1 MAQKYWVGGS
11 GTWNSTNT
19 TNWSNTSG
27 GSGGASVP
35 GIGDI
40 ATFDQAGTHAITVAS
55 TAPAC
60 DAVSITVNY
69 AFTLS
74 GNVNLGTECSW
85 LQSWGSLDLNGNTL
99 TIGNYFCGGF
109 FSNFVSLAFNGGGI
123 VMPYED
129 ANWTAQENWSYTG
142 TFSVSMTSVT
152 GSFMRSINNT
162 SSFWTESTAI
172 SVGVGSGYDIKITA
186 GATDELNF
194 NGVFKNIYLVGHLGN
209 GGKNTAS
216 SMTVYGSLTLDSASA
231 FGSLGTSFVFAA
243 TSGTQTFTPNGSA
256 FNGAFTVNSPGAK
269 FLVSGAATVSGAVT
283 FSNGTI
289 ELTSGA
295 TTAVGSFV
303 TSGTTLKYL
312 QATSS
317 GSRATLSDSNGGTN
331 TVTYLSIKDNAAAGT
346 ATWNATSATNVNAG
360 NVTGWNFG
368 APSNTFFLL

>member
-1 MAQKYWVGGS
+1 MAQRYWVGGS

-19 TNWSNTSG
+19 TNWSTTSG

-40 ATFDQAGTHAITVAS
+40 ATFDTAGTHAITVAS

-60 DAVSITVNY
+60 DQVSIIVNY

-74 GNVNLGTECSW
+74 GNVNLGAALWT
-85 LQSWGSLDLNGNTL
+85 QSWGSLNLAGYNLTL
-99 TIGNYFCGGF
+99 ATYFSGGP
-109 FSNFVSLAFNGGGI
+109 FSNIVSLAFNGGRVI
-123 VMPYED
+123 LSSED
-129 ANWTAQENWSYTG
+129 ANWTTDFNWTYTG
-142 TFSVSMTSVT
+142 TFAVDMTS
-152 GSFMRSINNT
+152 T
-162 SSFWTESTAI
+162 SGTFQRVIANKATSWNESTALSI
-172 SVGVGSGYDIKITA
+172 GHSGADINITA
-186 GATDELNF
+186 GASDTLSIG
-194 NGVFKNIYLVGHLGN
+194 GVCKNILL
-209 GGKNTAS
+209 S
-216 SMTVYGSLTLDSASA
+216 SHTGTISKSNQKLTVYGNIELNSASGIS
-231 FGSLGTSFVFAA
+231 GSGATALSFEATTGTK
-243 TSGTQTFTPNGSA
+243 TITT
-256 FNGAFTVNSPGAK
+256 NGAPIDCPVAVAAPGATVR
-269 FLVSGAATVSGAVT
+269 FVGAATVNNAFT

-312 QATSS
+312 QATSA
-317 GSRATLSDSNGGTN
+317 GSRATLSDASGTN
-331 TVTYLSIKDNAAAGT
+331 TVTYLFIKDNAAAGT